1 MQKRPP
7 GRRIAGAYDPMSM
20 LEELPAPVID
30 LIQSGSFSQYATVSA
45 AGVPIDTPVLFFP
58 SEGLRSIDLAT
69 GLSYPAKAERARNN
83 PHVGLWIE
91 GGPADPVVSIAGMA
105 AVRDSDLQANVDRY
119 LSEAAYSLA
128 HDPDWSL
135 ARQAVWYWT
144 RILVEITPASVVW
157 WDSPAAM
164 DQAPHAWTAPA
175 GTVFPI
181 SDPAPPGKTS
191 SPAKWQ
197 EKPWQ
202 DLAAQALGRGAA
214 CHLSV
219 MDEAGFPRPLR
230 VRKIAMS
237 DNGFAL
243 DIAAGVPWKMKGKAC
258 LTFGGIESFVGKMS
272 GTAGAGVTMTVERT
286 LPIFP
291 MTQDMTQLWEPTDDT
306 RAQLMRR
313 LTEEAQRRGQAIPTI
328 PIERPQP
335 TEGYKRRMARRRIK
349 SGL

>member
-1 MQKRPP
+1 
-7 GRRIAGAYDPMSM
+7 MSM
-20 LEELPAPVID
+20 LEELPGPVID
-30 LIQSGSFSQYATVSA
+30 LIQSCSFSQYATVSA

-91 GGPADPVVSIAGMA
+91 GGPTEPVISIAGMA
-105 AVRDSDLQANVDRY
+105 AVKDSDLQANVDRY

-144 RILVEITPASVVW
+144 RMLVQITPASVVW
-157 WDSPAAM
+157 WETPAAM
-164 DQAPHAWTAPA
+164 DRAPNSWTAPA
-175 GTVFPI
+175 GTHYPA
-181 SDPAPPGKTS
+181 SDVAPPGKTS
-191 SPAKWQ
+191 KAAKWQ

-202 DLAAQALGRGAA
+202 ELAAQALNRGAPG
-214 CHLSV
+214 HLSV
-219 MDEAGFPRPLR
+219 IDGAGFPRPMR
-230 VRKIAMS
+230 VRHIAMS
-237 DNGFAL
+237 DAGFSL
-243 DIAAGVPWKMKGKAC
+243 DLAAGIPWAMRGQAC
-258 LTFGGIESFVGKMS
+258 LTFGGIESFVGEVS
-272 GTAGAGVTMTVERT
+272 GLPGAGVSMVVERT

-313 LTEEAQRRGQAIPTI
+313 LIEETQRRGQPIPTI
-328 PIERPQP
+328 PIERPEP
-335 TEGYKRRMARRRIK
+335 TEGYKRRLARR
-349 SGL
+349 SGR

>member
-1 MQKRPP
+1 
-7 GRRIAGAYDPMSM
+7 MSI
-20 LEELPAPVID
+20 LEELPSPVAD
-30 LIQSGSFSQYATVSA
+30 LIQSSSISQYATVSA

-69 GLSYPAKAERARNN
+69 GLSYPAKAERARKN

-91 GGPADPVVSIAGMA
+91 GGADEPVISIAGMA
-105 AVRDSDLQANVDRY
+105 AVKDSDLQANVDRY
-119 LSEAAYSLA
+119 LAEASYTLA

-135 ARQAVWYWT
+135 AHQAVWYWT

-157 WDSPAAM
+157 WDTPAAM
-164 DQAPHAWTAPA
+164 DQVPRVWTAPA
-175 GTVFPI
+175 GTVFPV

-202 DLAAQALGRGAA
+202 DLAAQALDRGAP

-230 VRKIAMS
+230 VRGITMN
-237 DNGFAL
+237 DGGFAL
-243 DIAAGVPWKMKGKAC
+243 DIAAGVPWAMKGKAC
-258 LTFGGIESFVGKMS
+258 LTFGGIESFVGEMA
-272 GTAGAGVTMTVERT
+272 GTGVTMMVERT

-313 LTEEAQRRGQAIPTI
+313 LTEEAGRRGQEIPTI
-328 PIERPQP
+328 PTERPQP
-335 TEGYKRRMARRRIK
+335 TAGYKRRMARRRIET
-349 SGL
+349 GL